1 MSFATATESPVAVS
15 AEFSEEES
23 EAPSR
28 VRQTMRPSMIPSIVP
43 SIHPRP
49 ARRRPASK
57 TARVR
62 SKNLATPKAAVAL
75 RAPRQTV
82 LTVKSRKAQK
92 MRMSDALA
100 AELLTRYSSLVRQI
114 AGGFQR
120 RLPRSVLRE
129 DLVAAGMSGLWD
141 AIRRHADRPGESF
154 DWYVRVR
161 IRGAIL
167 DELRAQDWLPR
178 RARAAA
184 AEANEAGD
192 MSVTAPSVV
201 RFDDVSEWEQ
211 NRSLTAPESNSEAA
225 VEAKFVRENLARA
238 VQQLPER
245 ERHIV
250 SAHYFQG
257 VKFKDLG
264 AELGVSEPRISQL
277 HSRAMQ
283 RLKGLMHEA
292 A

>member
-1 MSFATATESPVAVS
+1 MSLHTAETHPEASTSATVSPEHSESSGGRVNNVS
-15 AEFSEEES
+15 
-23 EAPSR
+23 
-28 VRQTMRPSMIPSIVP
+28 RPSLI
-43 SIHPRP
+43 PRP
-49 ARRRPASK
+49 ARRHPSSGN
-57 TARVR
+57 ARIR
-62 SKNLATPKAAVAL
+62 SKSAATPRATVAP
-75 RAPRQTV
+75 RAPRATA
-82 LTVKSRKAQK
+82 LTAKTRKAQK
-92 MRMSDALA
+92 DRMSDALS
-100 AELLTRYSSLVRQI
+100 AELLARYSSLVRQI

-129 DLVAAGMSGLWD
+129 DLIAAGMSGLWD
-141 AIRRHADRPGESF
+141 AIRRHADKPGDSF

-225 VEAKFVRENLARA
+225 VEAKFVRETLARA
-238 VQQLPER
+238 VEQLPER

-283 RLKGLMHEA
+283 RLKSLMHEA

>member
-1 MSFATATESPVAVS
+1 MTLRDTGSLSYSTEVLGYASAGGYPQPGTKPVVRHNPS
-15 AEFSEEES
+15 VP
-23 EAPSR
+23 APALLPP
-28 VRQTMRPSMIPSIVP
+28 QPK
-43 SIHPRP
+43 
-49 ARRRPASK
+49 ARRGVGAK
-57 TARVR
+57 G
-62 SKNLATPKAAVAL
+62 ATRKAAADVRRPL
-75 RAPRQTV
+75 PD
-82 LTVKSRKAQK
+82 AQ
-92 MRMSDALA
+92 LA
-100 AELLTRYSSLVRQI
+100 AQMLACYTPLVRQI

-120 RLPRSVLRE
+120 KLPRNVLRE

-141 AIRRHADRPGESF
+141 AIRRHADKPGDGFE
-154 DWYVRVR
+154 WYVRVR

-184 AEANEAGD
+184 SEARQNAQGTGQ
-192 MSVTAPSVV
+192 SAPPSVV

-211 NRSLTAPESNSEAA
+211 NRCLSTSDTFSSEAS
-225 VEAKFVRENLARA
+225 VEAKFTRESLVRA
-238 VQQLPER
+238 VEQLPER

-250 SAHYFQG
+250 SEHYFRG

-283 RLKGLMHEA
+283 RLKLIMSDA